1 MSEVPF
7 VNRQAA
13 GQALVERLKA
23 RAGKDNVLVLALPRG
38 GVPVAAE
45 VARAL
50 GAPLDVMVVRK
61 LGMPG
66 HEEFAMGAIA
76 SGGITVLDE
85 SLIQRLRLDEG
96 SLQAVI
102 DKENR
107 ELARRELA
115 YRGERPYPD
124 LQGKEIILVDDG
136 IATGA
141 SMRAAIQAVRQLGV
155 EHCILAVPVAPSETL
170 QDLANDVDEIVCV
183 ATPEPFR
190 AVGQWY
196 VEFGQTSDDEVSAC
210 LSDPTLRTSDTN
222 T

>member
-7 VNRQAA
+7 TNRRAA
-13 GQALVERLKA
+13 GQALADRLKA
-23 RAGKDNVLVLALPRG
+23 RAGQDNVLVLALPRG

-50 GAPLDVMVVRK
+50 DAPLDVMVVRK

-76 SGGITVLDE
+76 SGGVTVLDE
-85 SLIQRLRLDEG
+85 SLLQRLRLDED

-124 LQGKEIILVDDG
+124 LQGKEVILVDDG

-141 SMRAAIQAVRQLGV
+141 SMRAAIQAVNQLGAK
-155 EHCILAVPVAPSETL
+155 HCTLAVPVAPSETL
-170 QDLANDVDEIVCV
+170 EGLANDVDEIVCV

-196 VEFGQTSDDEVSAC
+196 VEFGQTSDDEVSSC
-210 LSDPTLRTSDTN
+210 LSDPTLRTRDTDA
-222 T
+222 

>member
-7 VNRQAA
+7 ANRHTA
-13 GQALVERLKA
+13 GQALADRLKA
-23 RAGKDNVLVLALPRG
+23 RAGQDNILVLALPRG
-38 GVPVAAE
+38 GVPVAAV
-45 VARAL
+45 VAHAL

-76 SGGITVLDE
+76 SGGVTVLDD
-85 SLIQRLRLDEG
+85 SLLQRLRLEED

-124 LQGKEIILVDDG
+124 LHGKEVVLVDDG
-136 IATGA
+136 IATGS
-141 SMRAAIQAVRQLGV
+141 SMRAAIQAVRQLGA
-155 EHCILAVPVAPSETL
+155 EHCTLAVPVAPSETL
-170 QDLANDVDEIVCV
+170 EDLSSDVDDIVCV

-210 LSDPTLRTSDTN
+210 LSESALRSGSST
-222 T
+222 